1 MVSELDGNGEKR
13 PDTEILAIF
22 FHEIIHAIDSVFC
35 SYQIGKQCAAAGEDD
50 LTEAI
55 AQGLAQ
61 VYVDNPNLLC
71 LK

>member
-1 MVSELDGNGEKR
+1 MISALDGNGEIR

-35 SYQIGKQCAAAGEDD
+35 SYQIGKQCNEDD

-61 VYVDNPNLLC
+61 VYVDNPGLLC